1 MASQRQVSLALVEF
15 LRWVDVRDR
24 TYEETMQAWRTSCPR
39 LSHWEDASIGG
50 LVEILRDGARDLV
63 RLTDAGRQ
71 LIA

>member
-1 MASQRQVSLALVEF
+1 MTSHRQVSLALVEF

-39 LSHWEDASIGG
+39 LSHWEDASIDG
-50 LVEILRDGARDLV
+50 LVEILSDGASDLV
-63 RLTDAGRQ
+63 RLTDAGRH